1 MGTRHL
7 TIAAIDGAYKL
18 AQYGQ
23 WDGYPEGQGVVVLDF
38 LQHMDRER
46 FTAALRKCWF
56 IDGKEKT
63 EILQGFGMDADG
75 TIRMD
80 DYRRFSKAHPQWS
93 RDTGAGILNL
103 IDRFGGLALEN
114 DLDFAGDSLFCEYA
128 YVIDFDANTFEVY
141 EGFNHDPLPD
151 GARFASLQGKTY
163 SDEKY
168 YPIKLRKSWLLNE
181 LPSRDDFLEALRPED
196 YTEE

>member
-23 WDGYPEGQGVVVLDF
+23 WDGYPEGQGVIVLDF

-46 FTAALRKCWF
+46 FTAALRKCCF

-63 EILQGFGMDADG
+63 EMLQSFGMDADG
-75 TIRMD
+75 MIRMD
-80 DYRRFSKAHPQWS
+80 DYRRFSIAHPQWS
-93 RDTGAGILNL
+93 RDTGAGILDL

-114 DLDFAGDSLFCEYA
+114 ELDFAGDSLFCEYA

-141 EGFNHDPLPD
+141 AGFNHEPLPD
-151 GARFASLQGKTY
+151 DARFAHLQGKTY
-163 SDEKY
+163 SDESY
-168 YPIKLRKSWLLNE
+168 YPIKLRKLWPLNE

-196 YTEE
+196 STEE